1 MLIRVQNE
9 IFSIEGIERTLYF
22 KHNKEGKIFC
32 KINYKLK
39 NAIKIPEWKQYD
51 EPELEI
57 LELEKSK
64 KGAFDLRHVQTEA
77 IFWNWILKGDF
88 YFDGEK
94 LQITPAS
101 WVSFLVKE
109 VQYARRYTKES
120 QFKELKRYFDMIWE
134 QDSLVLIEFPH
145 PTDLEHDEAYTTKMV
160 VIAENEEIESRMSA
174 LLKTPVQEVCKVKKV
189 YLRDKG
195 KLFFT
200 LMDGYSVLSYAEIF
214 NRSGKERKIGCS
226 KVVVKRFP
234 ELDKTFEGLKI
245 HLPHKLKK
253 NHYALVKDKDG
264 KTVYIGKSKA
274 GKWFVAWEC

>member
-1 MLIRVQNE
+1 MLIRVQDKV
-9 IFSIEGIERTLYF
+9 FSIEGIERVIYF

-39 NAIKIPEWKQYD
+39 NAVRIPEWKQYD

-120 QFKELKRYFDMIWE
+120 QFKELKRYFDMIWG
-134 QDSLVLIEFPH
+134 
-145 PTDLEHDEAYTTKMV
+145 DL
-160 VIAENEEIESRMSA
+160 S
-174 LLKTPVQEVCKVKKV
+174 
-189 YLRDKG
+189 
-195 KLFFT
+195 
-200 LMDGYSVLSYAEIF
+200 
-214 NRSGKERKIGCS
+214 CS
-226 KVVVKRFP
+226 KSY
-234 ELDKTFEGLKI
+234 KTSEGVWS
-245 HLPHKLKK
+245 LPLTGTT
-253 NHYALVKDKDG
+253 LILLG
-264 KTVYIGKSKA
+264 
-274 GKWFVAWEC
+274 WVAQPLLSIPTRDS